1 MSMFHP
7 IFSVLIK
14 KPDLVIEHLS
24 AYVALAKEEAE
35 STGSHLAQR
44 LLAWAIVLVSTAVF
58 LILAGVAI
66 MLGVVMDRFS
76 WSLILVP
83 GFMLALALIAGTIA
97 RKPLPPNRFAE
108 VRKQIDADV
117 HALRAAGNDS

>member
-1 MSMFHP
+1 MFHP